1 MSDTPV
7 DTTNNDEAKLA
18 AFQNLVARHY
28 VPTFVTKLAA
38 NGLELTDEVEL
49 AHALQLNGK
58 FAAVLG
64 DGASLDTL
72 VDAISAQLNVKAA
85 AEGENAKLSIGT
97 INHAL
102 DSAMKS
108 AGVELNDSI
117 SATTA
122 DGVYSPS
129 DEDIADLKAI
139 AD

>member
-7 DTTNNDEAKLA
+7 DTTNDEAKLA

-28 VPTFVTKLAA
+28 VPAFVTKLAA
-38 NGLELTDEVEL
+38 NGLELSDEVEL

-72 VDAISAQLNVKAA
+72 V
-85 AEGENAKLSIGT
+85 ENAKLSIGT

-139 AD
+139 AG